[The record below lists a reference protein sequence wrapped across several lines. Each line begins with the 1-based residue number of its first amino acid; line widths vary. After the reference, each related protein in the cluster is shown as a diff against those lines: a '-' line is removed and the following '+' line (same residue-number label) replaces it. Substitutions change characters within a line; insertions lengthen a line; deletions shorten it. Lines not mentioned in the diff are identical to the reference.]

1 MRLIVKAIRETRG
14 NNEKSFIMITLQTI
28 IYTSTI
34 VPNVIILGDS
44 KQNYKI
50 NKLLIS
56 IHMYTPYNLALKG
69 DIEYT

>member
-14 NNEKSFIMITLQTI
+14 NNEKRFIMITLQTI

-44 KQNYKI
+44 K
-50 NKLLIS
+50 
-56 IHMYTPYNLALKG
+56 
-69 DIEYT
+69 

>member
-1 MRLIVKAIRETRG
+1 
-14 NNEKSFIMITLQTI
+14 MITLQTI